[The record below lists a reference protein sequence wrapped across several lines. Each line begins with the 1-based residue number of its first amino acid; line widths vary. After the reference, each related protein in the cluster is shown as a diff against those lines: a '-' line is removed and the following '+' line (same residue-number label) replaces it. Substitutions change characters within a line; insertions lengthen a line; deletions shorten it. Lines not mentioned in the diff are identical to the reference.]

1 MSEPAIEVRE
11 LRTQFGTGSG
21 VIRAVDGVSFA
32 IEKGRVL
39 GLVGESGSG
48 KSVTGFSIMRLID
61 RPGRIVGGQILFRGR
76 DLLTLSE
83 REMREMRGSR
93 LAMVFQDPTMALNP
107 VLRIGPQITEAI
119 RAHAPVSQE
128 EARRRARDA
137 LGQAGIPSPEERLS
151 AYPHQLSGGMRQRV
165 AIAIAVLHRPDLVI
179 ADEPTTALDVTI
191 QRQILGLVQNL
202 AAEHGTALLW
212 ITHDLSV
219 VAGLADDIA
228 VMYAGRIVE
237 TGTAH
242 SVLDNPMH
250 PYTRGLIESVPSH
263 NRRGQKLRQIP
274 GTPPNPLHLP
284 SGCAFRVRC
293 GRADAACRQE
303 PPRSAPLP
311 GRTVRCF
318 HPTFDGVG

>member
-1 MSEPAIEVRE
+1 MPATRWGKQEYRARRSDFPPTRINSPGVCDSAWRSRSPSCTVRTWSSPTSRPRLSMSPSNGRSSVWCRTWRRNTEPRC
-11 LRTQFGTGSG
+11 
-21 VIRAVDGVSFA
+21 
-32 IEKGRVL
+32 
-39 GLVGESGSG
+39 SGS
-48 KSVTGFSIMRLID
+48 L
-61 RPGRIVGGQILFRGR
+61 
-76 DLLTLSE
+76 
-83 REMREMRGSR
+83 
-93 LAMVFQDPTMALNP
+93 
-107 VLRIGPQITEAI
+107 
-119 RAHAPVSQE
+119 
-128 EARRRARDA
+128 
-137 LGQAGIPSPEERLS
+137 
-151 AYPHQLSGGMRQRV
+151 
-165 AIAIAVLHRPDLVI
+165 
-179 ADEPTTALDVTI
+179 
-191 QRQILGLVQNL
+191 
-202 AAEHGTALLW
+202 
-212 ITHDLSV
+212 HDLSV

-318 HPTFDGVG
+318 HPTFDGVA